1 MATIRTLVGT
11 KKLETVI
18 TNAIATAFVENS
30 IPISIMLVAD
40 SGAGKSKTLIRFQG
54 QHIMRC
60 DDLTTAGL
68 FDMLANDP
76 KNEIRFLLIPDFNPV
91 LSHKSSVS
99 SLLIANLLSVTQD
112 GTVNVQDGR
121 QKKEMKHEPVGI
133 LTAVTP
139 EMFIRYSK
147 KWRELGV
154 TRRIIPLHYTY
165 SPETIMEAQ
174 TQILEGRIDAR
185 QLDLINCNL
194 SPRKVMIPLRI
205 AKQLKDFSTFLANNL
220 SEFMSTSRGPFK
232 KEEAGDVKKGKQLL
246 PLAPHVVLRAIAQG
260 AALKAGRNI
269 CNSRDVE
276 AALQFLKFT
285 SMSERVAL

>member
-1 MATIRTLVGT
+1 MSTIKTLVGT
-11 KKLETVI
+11 KRLENVI

-30 IPISIMLVAD
+30 IPISIMLVAE
-40 SGAGKSKTLIRFQG
+40 SGAGKSKTLIRFQSK
-54 QHIMRC
+54 HIMRC

-68 FDMLANDP
+68 FDMLASDT

-99 SLLIANLLSVTQD
+99 GLLVANLLSVTQD

-139 EMFIRYSK
+139 DMFTRYSK

-154 TRRIIPLHYTY
+154 TRRILPLHYTY
-165 SPETIMEAQ
+165 SPKTIIVAQ
-174 TQILEGRIDAR
+174 NQICEGRIDAR
-185 QLDLINCNL
+185 QLDPITCDWN
-194 SPRKVMIPLRI
+194 PRKIMVPLKL
-205 AKQLKDFSTFLANNL
+205 AKQLKDFSPFLASNL
-220 SEFMSTSRGPFK
+220 SEYISTSRGAFK
-232 KEEAGDVKKGKQLL
+232 SSEPPEIKKGKTLL
-246 PLAPHVVLRAIAQG
+246 PLAPHMVLRAIAQG
-260 AALKAGRNI
+260 SALRAGRNI
-269 CNSRDVE
+269 CNATDVE
-276 AALQFLKFT
+276 ATLQFLQFT